1 MPAVKKLENS
11 ADIESISDSS
21 DMDDFVAP
29 VTRSGKKAAGGKRK
43 CGAKTQKDPAVMSDN
58 ILSNQRAPRKSK
70 RLTGPAE
77 SLRPPG
83 QFWYLR
89 NAKILREFMLNKH
102 FRDKYKE

>member
-21 DMDDFVAP
+21 DTDDFVAP

-58 ILSNQRAPRKSK
+58 ILSNQRAPKKSK

-83 QFWYLR
+83 QFWYLG